1 MEFTLE
7 ELKRIYEF
15 ANWGVQKKGLTN
27 KDFRSATEKGLR
39 HRNPS
44 SIILWSFTSSKF

>member
-27 KDFRSATEKGLR
+27 KDFRSATEKLR
-39 HRNPS
+39 ILLEED
-44 SIILWSFTSSKF
+44 IIETDNSATST

>member
-27 KDFRSATEKGLR
+27 KDFVLQLKNLEYCWKRTL
-39 HRNPS
+39 
-44 SIILWSFTSSKF
+44 